1 MKQTQAEIQLKI
13 KIKYILKKIKE
24 ILSEKK
30 IYLNNASKINSFK
43 IRDNEYNKFKEH

>member
-24 ILSEKK
+24 ILLEKN
-30 IYLNNASKINSFK
+30 LFK
-43 IRDNEYNKFKEH
+43 